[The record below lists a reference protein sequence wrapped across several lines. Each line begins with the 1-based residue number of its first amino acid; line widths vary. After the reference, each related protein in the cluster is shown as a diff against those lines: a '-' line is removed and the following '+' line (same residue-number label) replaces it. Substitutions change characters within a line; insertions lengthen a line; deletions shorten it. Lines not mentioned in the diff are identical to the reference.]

1 MSMSNTIR
9 IMLIL
14 AGIIACFQPLAL
26 VLAQTQSA
34 VPTRG
39 APLPP
44 SNQNTPGLAVV
55 PSNGMAIYQ
64 ESIVYISAVIGGR
77 PISSAY
83 ISISKAESSSNTTIA
98 DIKGLS
104 IRRLVQSWNVT
115 AADYPIGDYY
125 LQLIVTPNTTSIIP
139 PLVVSTTGTPVPTS
153 TARPAL
159 PTTLPS
165 IYYWRGLVSIQAP
178 LEKKGSSSSAAAL
191 VTFGS
196 STGAGAGVIGSL
208 NMRAGLMAI
217 LQKMSIALGALA
229 LGCIITL

>member
-139 PLVVSTTGTPVPTS
+139 PLVVSTTGTP
-153 TARPAL
+153 
-159 PTTLPS
+159 
-165 IYYWRGLVSIQAP
+165 AP

>member
-165 IYYWRGLVSIQAP
+165 IYYWRAWL
-178 LEKKGSSSSAAAL
+178 KGSSSSAAAL